1 MMQRTRYMTPLL
13 SGFAML
19 LLTGCSALETTSEI
33 VTGVSSYFLGGEDN
47 KEPPAELVEYKPE
60 LKIEVLWDESV
71 NDGGGEEQFL
81 SLILAVSGKKALVA
95 DVNGLLQA
103 RNMKTGDL
111 IWETETDYSFSAGP
125 GVGESSSAFLA
136 TSNAEIVAFNIG
148 TGREIWKTVVS
159 SEVLASPVVIDEMVI
174 VRTTDGKM
182 VALDSHDGSQRWVFE
197 KSVPF
202 LSFRGTGIPFVVDG
216 NIIAGY
222 ANGKLQ
228 ELRLS
233 DGRSGWETSIDI
245 PSGRSEVERLVDLD
259 VDPVETNGVVF
270 VSSYQGGTTAVV
282 ALDGGVL
289 WRNDNVSSYTGIG
302 FDWRYLYIS
311 STDSHVSQLDQRSG
325 ASLWKQDELQ
335 YRILTAPVVYDDY
348 VIVGDYDGYVHWLSV
363 NDGRQLG
370 RIKVADSAIE
380 AQPVVID
387 NVVYVYSK
395 EGSLTALKAT
405 SL

>member
-197 KSVPF
+197 KSVPI
-202 LSFRGTGIPFVVDG
+202 LSIRGTGIPIVVDG

-259 VDPVETNGVVF
+259 VDPVETNGVEF

-311 STDSHVSQLDQRSG
+311 STDSHVYQLDQRSG

>member
-1 MMQRTRYMTPLL
+1 
-13 SGFAML
+13 
-19 LLTGCSALETTSEI
+19 
-33 VTGVSSYFLGGEDN
+33 
-47 KEPPAELVEYKPE
+47 
-60 LKIEVLWDESV
+60 
-71 NDGGGEEQFL
+71 
-81 SLILAVSGKKALVA
+81 
-95 DVNGLLQA
+95 
-103 RNMKTGDL
+103 
-111 IWETETDYSFSAGP
+111 
-125 GVGESSSAFLA
+125 
-136 TSNAEIVAFNIG
+136 
-148 TGREIWKTVVS
+148 
-159 SEVLASPVVIDEMVI
+159 
-174 VRTTDGKM
+174 
-182 VALDSHDGSQRWVFE
+182 
-197 KSVPF
+197 
-202 LSFRGTGIPFVVDG
+202 
-216 NIIAGY
+216 
-222 ANGKLQ
+222 LQ

-311 STDSHVSQLDQRSG
+311 STDSHVYQLDQRSG